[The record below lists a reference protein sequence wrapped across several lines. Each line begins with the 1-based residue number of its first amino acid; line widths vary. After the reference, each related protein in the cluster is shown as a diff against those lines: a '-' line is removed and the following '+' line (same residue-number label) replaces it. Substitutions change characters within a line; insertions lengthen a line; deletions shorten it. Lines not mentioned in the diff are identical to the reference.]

1 VKYLAPI
8 DPDFSGTWIA
18 TNEFG
23 ISLCL
28 LNGENA
34 PHGRRPCSSRGLLI
48 PDLIWARSMDD
59 CQFLLRQTDLT
70 QYAAFSLA
78 LLEPGLPGMV
88 ARWNGRTLTI
98 VPGDAQV
105 PLTSSSYDPAGV
117 RRARVD
123 EFTRR
128 SANAPRIDAAL
139 LYWFHSSH
147 GASPGAYSP
156 CMHRDDAETVSFSW
170 ITVTSDTVRFLYS
183 PAAPC
188 CCSAAEQ
195 EVLARTA

>member
-1 VKYLAPI
+1 
-8 DPDFSGTWIA
+8 
-18 TNEFG
+18 
-23 ISLCL
+23 
-28 LNGENA
+28 
-34 PHGRRPCSSRGLLI
+34 
-48 PDLIWARSMDD
+48 MDD

-123 EFTRR
+123 EFARR
-128 SANAPRIDAAL
+128 LAGAPKIDAAL
-139 LYWFHSSH
+139 LYWFHASH
-147 GASPGAYSP
+147 GASPDAYSP
-156 CMHRDDAETVSFSW
+156 CMHREDAETVSFSW
-170 ITVTSDTVRFLYS
+170 ITVTRDTVRFLYS

-188 CCSAAEQ
+188 RSTASEQ
-195 EVLARTA
+195 EVLARAA